1 MPHNPVVNSVEILN
15 IKRRKRECFCK
26 PGHVDCMHSVMEQ
39 TKFYFKLSQFLQKE
53 FTLAAASV
61 RYIAGVEMK

>member
-1 MPHNPVVNSVEILN
+1 
-15 IKRRKRECFCK
+15 
-26 PGHVDCMHSVMEQ
+26 MEQ